1 MDKRTHFFTSI
12 EKSKQNQRAHHL
24 GTTPT
29 TPRNSPVDEGALGVH
44 EIKLVVES
52 GPGLDDGGGVGDHA
66 DGPLCRRHVSV
77 GDHRR
82 GLVVDADLR
91 EEGD

>member
-1 MDKRTHFFTSI
+1 M
-12 EKSKQNQRAHHL
+12 
-24 GTTPT
+24 
-29 TPRNSPVDEGALGVH
+29 DEGALGVH

-91 EEGD
+91 